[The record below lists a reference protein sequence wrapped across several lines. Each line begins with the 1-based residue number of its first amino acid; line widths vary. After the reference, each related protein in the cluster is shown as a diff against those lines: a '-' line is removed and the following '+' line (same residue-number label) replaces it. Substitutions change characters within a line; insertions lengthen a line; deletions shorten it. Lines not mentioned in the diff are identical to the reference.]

1 MALCGRLRQR
11 GSVSAMHDL
20 IALVV
25 THGAWLVFVVTFAAR
40 LGVPVP
46 AAPLLV
52 IAGALAVGPSNGAA
66 GAAAGAASV
75 AAFNTFGLAIVANIL
90 GDAAWFWAGRRHG
103 YKVLKLLC
111 RISISPDSC
120 VRQSETFIT
129 RWGGASL
136 IAAKFVPG
144 VSVVAPPMAGALGVS
159 ALAFLGWEA
168 LAAAIWAGVLMAVG
182 ALFSAQIRQVLDVF
196 STLGVVALEGLTVAV
211 FAYLVYL
218 GWRTWRRRVFLRA
231 VTMSRIDVADL
242 RALLDGGHAP
252 VIIDVRSDGGRAID
266 ARRIPGAIAV
276 ALGEIEARVA
286 DLRELVGA
294 DREIVLYCNCPNEAS
309 AALAARALANAGFTR
324 VRPLAGGLD
333 AWVAAGHATEVSSPS
348 PSGRGLGA

>member
-1 MALCGRLRQR
+1 
-11 GSVSAMHDL
+11 MHDL

-25 THGAWLVFVVTFAAR
+25 THGAWLVFVVTLAAR

-52 IAGALAVGPSNGAA
+52 IAGALAVGAPNVSAGTAA
-66 GAAAGAASV
+66 GAGFTIFA
-75 AAFNTFGLAIVANIL
+75 LAIAANIL

-136 IAAKFVPG
+136 IVAKFVPG
-144 VSVVAPPMAGALGVS
+144 VSVVAPPMAGALGMS
-159 ALAFLGWEA
+159 ALTFLGWEM
-168 LAAAIWAGVLMAVG
+168 LAAAIWAGVLMAMG
-182 ALFSAQIRQVLDVF
+182 AVFSAQIQQVLDLL
-196 STLGVVALEGLTVAV
+196 SSLGVAALEALAVVV

-231 VTMSRIDVADL
+231 LAMARIEVADL

-252 VIIDVRSDGGRAID
+252 VILDVRSDGGRAAD
-266 ARRIPGAIAV
+266 ARRIPGAIALR
-276 ALGEIEARVA
+276 LGEIEVRVA
-286 DLRELVGA
+286 ELRALAGA

-333 AWVAAGHATEVSSPS
+333 AWVAAGHRTELFSPS
-348 PSGRGLGA
+348 PSGRGLG

>member
-1 MALCGRLRQR
+1 
-11 GSVSAMHDL
+11 MHDL
-20 IALVV
+20 IALVIA
-25 THGAWLVFVVTFAAR
+25 HGAGLVFVVTLAAR

-52 IAGALAVGPSNGAA
+52 IAGALAVGTPNGAA
-66 GAAAGAASV
+66 GVASV
-75 AAFNTFGLAIVANIL
+75 AAFSTFALAIVASIL

-136 IAAKFVPG
+136 VAAKFVPG
-144 VSVVAPPMAGALGVS
+144 VSVVAPPMAGALGMS
-159 ALAFLGWEA
+159 ALAFLGWET
-168 LAAAIWAGVLMAVG
+168 LAAAIWAAVLMALGVV
-182 ALFSAQIRQVLDVF
+182 FSAQIQQVLELL
-196 STLGVVALEGLTVAV
+196 STLGVAALEGLAAAV
-211 FAYLVYL
+211 LAYLVYL

-231 VTMSRIDVADL
+231 LTMARIEVADL

-252 VIIDVRSDGGRAID
+252 IIIDVRSDGGRAVD

-276 ALGEIEARVA
+276 ALGDVEARVA
-286 DLRELVGA
+286 ELRTLAGA
-294 DREIVLYCNCPNEAS
+294 QREIVLYCNCPNEAS
-309 AALAARALANAGFTR
+309 AALAARVFANAGFTR
-324 VRPLAGGLD
+324 ARPLAGGLD
-333 AWVAAGHATEVSSPS
+333 AWVAAGHGTEVFSPSSFSSPS
-348 PSGRGLGA
+348 PPGRGLG

>member
-1 MALCGRLRQR
+1 MP
-11 GSVSAMHDL
+11 DL
-20 IALVV
+20 IALVIA
-25 THGAWLVFVVTFAAR
+25 HGTWLVFVVTFAAR

-52 IAGALAVGPSNGAA
+52 IAGALAVGPSNAGAA
-66 GAAAGAASV
+66 ASASAAAGAASV
-75 AAFNTFGLAIVANIL
+75 AVSVAAFTTFGLAIVANIL

-144 VSVVAPPMAGALGVS
+144 VSVVAPPMAGALGMS
-159 ALAFLGWEA
+159 ALAFLGWETLAAVIWVGVLMTLGAVFSAQIQQVLALLAELGVAALQA
-168 LAAAIWAGVLMAVG
+168 LAAAVL
-182 ALFSAQIRQVLDVF
+182 
-196 STLGVVALEGLTVAV
+196 
-211 FAYLVYL
+211 AYLVYL

-231 VTMSRIDVADL
+231 VTMARIEVADL
-242 RALLDGGHAP
+242 RALLDGGPAP
-252 VIIDVRSDGGRAID
+252 VIIDVRSDGGRAVD

-286 DLRELVGA
+286 DLRELAGS

-309 AALAARALANAGFTR
+309 AALAARALAKAGFTR

-333 AWVAAGHATEVSSPS
+333 AWVAAGHGTELFSPS
-348 PSGRGLGA
+348 PFGRGLG

>member
-1 MALCGRLRQR
+1 MP
-11 GSVSAMHDL
+11 DL
-20 IALVV
+20 IALVIA
-25 THGAWLVFVVTFAAR
+25 HGAWLVFGVTFAAR

-52 IAGALAVGPSNGAA
+52 VAGALAISGQGSGQIGGLA
-66 GAAAGAASV
+66 
-75 AAFNTFGLAIVANIL
+75 TFVLAIVANLL

-144 VSVVAPPMAGALGVS
+144 VSVVAPPMAGALGMS
-159 ALAFLGWEA
+159 MLAFVGWEL
-168 LAAAIWAGVLMAVG
+168 LAAAIWAGLLMAVG
-182 ALFSAQIRQVLDVF
+182 MVFSAQVQQVLNLL
-196 STLGVVALEGLTVAV
+196 SAMGVAALEALAV
-211 FAYLVYL
+211 VIVAYLV
-218 GWRTWRRRVFLRA
+218 WRTWRRRVFLRA
-231 VTMSRIDVADL
+231 VAMSRIDVAEL
-242 RALLDGGHAP
+242 RALFDGGHEP
-252 VIIDVRSDGGRAID
+252 VVIDVRSDGGRAID

-276 ALGEIEARVA
+276 ALDKIRQKAPGLPR
-286 DLRELVGA
+286 

-309 AALAARALANAGFTR
+309 AATAARALAEAGFTR

-333 AWVAAGHATEVSSPS
+333 AWVAAGYGVDTFDV
-348 PSGRGLGA
+348 

>member
-1 MALCGRLRQR
+1 
-11 GSVSAMHDL
+11 MHDL

-52 IAGALAVGPSNGAA
+52 IAGALAVGSSN
-66 GAAAGAASV
+66 AAAGAVSSV
-75 AAFNTFGLAIVANIL
+75 ASSAALSTLALAIVANIL

-103 YKVLKLLC
+103 YKVLRLLC

-136 IAAKFVPG
+136 IAAKFLPG
-144 VSVVAPPMAGALGVS
+144 VSVVAPPMAGALGMS
-159 ALAFLGWEA
+159 ALAFLGWET
-168 LAAAIWAGVLMAVG
+168 LAAAIWAGVLMVVG
-182 ALFSAQIRQVLDVF
+182 MLFSAQIQQVLTVLA
-196 STLGVVALEGLTVAV
+196 TLGVVALEGLAV
-211 FAYLVYL
+211 VVLAYLLYL

-231 VTMSRIDVADL
+231 VTMARIDVADL

-252 VIIDVRSDGGRAID
+252 VIIDVRSDGGRAVD
-266 ARRIPGAIAV
+266 ARRIPGAMAV
-276 ALGEIEARVA
+276 ALGDVEARVA
-286 DLRELVGA
+286 ELRALAGA

-309 AALAARALANAGFTR
+309 AALAARALAKAGFTR

-333 AWVAAGHATEVSSPS
+333 AWVAAGHRIDTFDKP
-348 PSGRGLGA
+348 L

>member
-1 MALCGRLRQR
+1 
-11 GSVSAMHDL
+11 MHDL
-20 IALVV
+20 IALVIA
-25 THGAWLVFVVTFAAR
+25 HGTWLVFVVTFAAR

-52 IAGALAVGPSNGAA
+52 IAGALAAGSSNTAA
-66 GAAAGAASV
+66 GAAFSTYA
-75 AAFNTFGLAIVANIL
+75 LAILASIL

-136 IAAKFVPG
+136 VAAKFVPG
-144 VSVVAPPMAGALGVS
+144 VSVVAPPMAGALGMS
-159 ALAFLGWEA
+159 ALAFLGWET

-182 ALFSAQIRQVLDVF
+182 MVFSAQIQQVLEVL
-196 STLGVVALEGLTVAV
+196 SSLGVAALEALAVAV
-211 FAYLVYL
+211 VAYLVYL

-231 VTMSRIDVADL
+231 LTMARIEVADL
-242 RALLDGGHAP
+242 RALLDSGHAP
-252 VIIDVRSDGGRAID
+252 VILDVRSDGGRAVD

-276 ALGEIEARVA
+276 RLGEIELRVA
-286 DLRELVGA
+286 ELRALAGA
-294 DREIVLYCNCPNEAS
+294 DREVVLYCNCPNEAS

-333 AWVAAGHATEVSSPS
+333 AWVAAGHRTDTFDEPA
-348 PSGRGLGA
+348 

>member
-1 MALCGRLRQR
+1 
-11 GSVSAMHDL
+11 MHEL
-20 IALVV
+20 IALVIA
-25 THGAWLVFVVTFAAR
+25 HGAWLVFVVTFAAR

-52 IAGALAVGPSNGAA
+52 IAGALAVGSSN
-66 GAAAGAASV
+66 AASGASSS
-75 AAFNTFGLAIVANIL
+75 AALATFALAIIANIL

-136 IAAKFVPG
+136 VAAKFVPG
-144 VSVVAPPMAGALGVS
+144 VSVVAPPMAGALGMS
-159 ALAFLGWEA
+159 ALAFLGWET

-182 ALFSAQIRQVLDVF
+182 VVFSAQIQRVLEVL
-196 STLGVVALEGLTVAV
+196 SRLGVAALEGLAAAV
-211 FAYLVYL
+211 LGYLVYL

-231 VTMSRIDVADL
+231 LTMARIEVADL

-252 VIIDVRSDGGRAID
+252 VIIDVRSDGGRAVD

-276 ALGEIEARVA
+276 ALGDVEARVTE
-286 DLRELVGA
+286 LRALAGA

-333 AWVAAGHATEVSSPS
+333 AWVAAGHGIDTFDKPI
-348 PSGRGLGA
+348 

>member
-1 MALCGRLRQR
+1 
-11 GSVSAMHDL
+11 MHDL
-20 IALVV
+20 IALVIA
-25 THGAWLVFVVTFAAR
+25 HGAGLVFVVTLAAR

-52 IAGALAVGPSNGAA
+52 IAGALAMRPSNASA
-66 GAAAGAASV
+66 GAAAV
-75 AAFNTFGLAIVANIL
+75 AAFSTFALAIIANIL

-136 IAAKFVPG
+136 VAAKFVPG
-144 VSVVAPPMAGALGVS
+144 VSVVAPPMAGALGMS
-159 ALAFLGWEA
+159 ALAFLGWET

-182 ALFSAQIRQVLDVF
+182 VVFSAQIQQVLELI
-196 STLGVVALEGLTVAV
+196 STLGVAALEVLAAV
-211 FAYLVYL
+211 VGAYLAYL

-231 VTMSRIDVADL
+231 LTMARIEVADL

-252 VIIDVRSDGGRAID
+252 VIIDVRSDAGRAVD

-276 ALGEIEARVA
+276 ALDDVEARTTE
-286 DLRELVGA
+286 LRALAGA
-294 DREIVLYCNCPNEAS
+294 EREIVVYCNCPNEAS
-309 AALAARALANAGFTR
+309 AALAARVFAKAGFTR

-333 AWVAAGHATEVSSPS
+333 AWVAAGHATEVFSSTPS
-348 PSGRGLGA
+348 PSGRGLG

>member
-1 MALCGRLRQR
+1 MP
-11 GSVSAMHDL
+11 DL

-25 THGAWLVFVVTFAAR
+25 SHGAWLVFVVTFAAR

-52 IAGALAVGPSNGAA
+52 IAGALAVGSSNAAA
-66 GAAAGAASV
+66 GAAAGAVSSV
-75 AAFNTFGLAIVANIL
+75 ASSAALSTFALAIVANIL

-144 VSVVAPPMAGALGVS
+144 VSVVAPPMAGALGMS
-159 ALAFLGWEA
+159 ALAFLGWET
-168 LAAAIWAGVLMAVG
+168 LAAAIWAGVLMTVG
-182 ALFSAQIRQVLDVF
+182 MLFSAQIQQVLAVL
-196 STLGVVALEGLTVAV
+196 SSLGVAALEAVAALG

-242 RALLDGGHAP
+242 RALLDGGPAP
-252 VIIDVRSDGGRAID
+252 VIIDVRSDGGRAVD

-286 DLRELVGA
+286 DLRELAGA

-309 AALAARALANAGFTR
+309 AALAARALAKAGFTR

>member
-1 MALCGRLRQR
+1 
-11 GSVSAMHDL
+11 MHDL

-25 THGAWLVFVVTFAAR
+25 AHGAWLVFVVTFAAR

-52 IAGALAVGPSNGAA
+52 IAGALAVGPSNA
-66 GAAAGAASV
+66 GAAAGV
-75 AAFNTFGLAIVANIL
+75 AAGTAAGAALTIFGLAIIANLL

-136 IAAKFVPG
+136 IVAKFVPG
-144 VSVVAPPMAGALGVS
+144 VSVVAPPMAGALGMS
-159 ALAFLGWEA
+159 ALTFLGWEM
-168 LAAAIWAGVLMAVG
+168 LAAAIWAGMLMAMG
-182 ALFSAQIRQVLDVF
+182 AVFSAQIQQVLDLL
-196 STLGVVALEGLTVAV
+196 SSLGVAALEALAVVV

-231 VTMSRIDVADL
+231 VTMVRIEVADL
-242 RALLDGGHAP
+242 RALLDGEPAP
-252 VIIDVRSDGGRAID
+252 VIIDVRSDGGRAAD

-276 ALGEIEARVA
+276 ALGEIEARVTE
-286 DLRELVGA
+286 LRALAGA

-309 AALAARALANAGFTR
+309 AALAARAFAKAGFTR

-333 AWVAAGHATEVSSPS
+333 AWVAAGHGIDTFDTPA
-348 PSGRGLGA
+348 

>member
-1 MALCGRLRQR
+1 
-11 GSVSAMHDL
+11 MHDL
-20 IALVV
+20 IALVIA
-25 THGAWLVFVVTFAAR
+25 HGAWLVFVVTFAAR

-52 IAGALAVGPSNGAA
+52 IAGALAVGSSN
-66 GAAAGAASV
+66 AAAGAAL
-75 AAFNTFGLAIVANIL
+75 TIFGLAIVANLL
-90 GDAAWFWAGRRHG
+90 GDTAWFWAGRRHG

-144 VSVVAPPMAGALGVS
+144 VSVVAPPMAGALGMS
-159 ALAFLGWEA
+159 ALAFLGWET
-168 LAAAIWAGVLMAVG
+168 LAAALWAGVLMAVG
-182 ALFSAQIRQVLDVF
+182 AVFSAQIQQVLEVL
-196 STLGVVALEGLTVAV
+196 SRLGVAALEGLAVAV
-211 FAYLVYL
+211 LGYLVYL

-231 VTMSRIDVADL
+231 LAMPRIEVADL
-242 RALLDGGHAP
+242 RALLDGEPAP

-276 ALGEIEARVA
+276 ALGEIDARVA
-286 DLRELVGA
+286 DLRVLAGA

-309 AALAARALANAGFTR
+309 AALAARAFAKAGFTR

-333 AWVAAGHATEVSSPS
+333 AWVAAGHGIDTFDTPA
-348 PSGRGLGA
+348 